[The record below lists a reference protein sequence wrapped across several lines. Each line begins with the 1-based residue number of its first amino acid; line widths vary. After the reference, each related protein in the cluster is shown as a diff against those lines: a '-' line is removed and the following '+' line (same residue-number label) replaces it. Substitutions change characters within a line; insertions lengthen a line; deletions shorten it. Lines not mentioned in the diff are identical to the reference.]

1 MEIKIVNKK
10 LSELKPAPYNPRID
24 LQPGDAE
31 YEKLKRSVKEFGLV
45 ETVVWNEATG
55 YVVGGHQRLKVLQ
68 DLGYNE
74 IPVSVVSLSDEKE
87 KALNVALNKISGDWD
102 MPLLKDLLLEL
113 DTGEFDV
120 TLSGFDLEEIE
131 DLMTQVFIEEDSEEP
146 HEDNFDVDEVL
157 KEPSTV
163 SSFGDVWQLGEH
175 RLIVGDSTKEDD
187 IFRLMNQDEANMIF
201 TDPPYN
207 VAYKGSTTEKLTIAN
222 DDMADEDFY
231 NFLLNAFTAAFKVTK
246 AGGAIYICHADLE
259 GLNFRKSMIDSGWL
273 LKQCLIWVK
282 NSLVLGRQD
291 YQWKHEPILY
301 GWKPGAAHNWYG
313 DRKQT
318 TVIEDDAGITI
329 ADHGDHSIVTFFNGE
344 QTVALKVKDVEVLSG
359 DAEQESTIWRIDK
372 PKRNGDHPTMKP
384 IVLCANAILKSSKQG
399 DIVLDMFGG
408 SGSTLMACEQTKR
421 KCRTVE
427 FDPKYA
433 DVIIRRWETFTEKKA
448 VRLN

>member
-24 LQPGDAE
+24 LQPGDVE

-207 VAYKGSTTEKLTIAN
+207 VAYKGGTTEKLTIAN

-246 AGGAIYICHADLE
+246 AGGLSIFVTLIQK
-259 GLNFRKSMIDSGWL
+259 GLISG
-273 LKQCLIWVK
+273 
-282 NSLVLGRQD
+282 N
-291 YQWKHEPILY
+291 P
-301 GWKPGAAHNWYG
+301 
-313 DRKQT
+313 
-318 TVIEDDAGITI
+318 
-329 ADHGDHSIVTFFNGE
+329 
-344 QTVALKVKDVEVLSG
+344 
-359 DAEQESTIWRIDK
+359 
-372 PKRNGDHPTMKP
+372 
-384 IVLCANAILKSSKQG
+384 
-399 DIVLDMFGG
+399 
-408 SGSTLMACEQTKR
+408 
-421 KCRTVE
+421 
-427 FDPKYA
+427 
-433 DVIIRRWETFTEKKA
+433 
-448 VRLN
+448 